1 MADDR
6 LRIVASVD
14 DQFSKPL
21 EKLRGELANTA
32 RVPGLDDLRKRF
44 SDIEGTIT
52 RLRQTGAQLNS
63 VGGIGGMLGLG
74 SLTGIASVAG
84 LAASMRDLARTQVEM
99 RHFSRE
105 TGIAAGQ
112 LKELQELGKRFQIAP
127 EATTGALNSFAET
140 MYDIRHGIGGMYGE
154 LRQKAPELAKDLRN
168 SKDNVEA
175 LGHALGWLGRQG
187 DTIEQKRWAEGLGLG
202 PMTRL
207 FTDGPKALQDAW
219 RQIQASGIGKPNP
232 ELEKQSKALTDALN
246 RFDTSVDTMKRTWA
260 PGLLGEMASA
270 VDKLSGSFGKFAEAY
285 DKFRNG
291 HPVDA
296 LKTIDEATD
305 LGLGERKNAPASK
318 PPTALDEQLDAQMR
332 GQIAQSPAEK
342 ERADKI
348 AAAEARLNKAREDLG
363 YEQRRFPVK
372 DEGAIKSLTEQMRQ
386 LNEELRRLRNDG
398 ATRQGVSFDGASA
411 GGLGGL
417 IQKASLGFPGGG
429 GGGGSFGP
437 GSSFGSGLQ
446 PFRRFQGGGGGGGDG
461 GGIGKAQQGAN
472 ASAVMAE
479 LKKAGY
485 GDNAI
490 AAVMGSMQTES
501 GFRPGIRN
509 ASGHTGLWQ
518 WDKNHRWPKIEK
530 WIRDQGGDPNSAAWQ
545 TRAWIAEHN
554 AKPGDAIYDNAT
566 TARGGDILR
575 NNPDL
580 ASAMRGVQLSERYDH
595 EAGRGAN
602 ARAWLPKVRGEDA
615 GDLRVKGAETTAGG
629 ASASGLTTLLKRLQ
643 DGDLPGGL
651 DRVTAL
657 NDAYHHRAN
666 PRSMH
671 TKGLAGDITL
681 RNARRSAQAAEAI
694 RQQLRGAGLTDREFT
709 VLDEYLH
716 PSRHSTGGHIH
727 TQFSTHEAAEKY
739 RAHVEA
745 QEKKRQQASADGRRP
760 DILADPNDERR
771 RARGAGS
778 RPEDQPVAH
787 EPTDYERW
795 QAKKRDGLLKRARSA
810 GVLGG
815 SAGAAGGEQGHIN
828 GTIHLKGFPAGT
840 RAEFNGGGIV
850 KEVKL
855 NRGSSM
861 ASTEA

>member
-1 MADDR
+1 MADDK

-154 LRQKAPELAKDLRN
+154 LRQKAPELAKELRG

-175 LGHALGWLGRQG
+175 LGHALGWLGKQG

-246 RFDTSVDTMKRTWA
+246 RFDTSVETMKRTWA
-260 PGLLGEMASA
+260 PGLLGEMANA
-270 VDKLSGSFGKFAEAY
+270 VDKLSNSFGKFAEAY

-291 HPVDA
+291 NPVDA

-305 LGLGERKNAPASK
+305 LGVGQRKNAPPSK
-318 PPTALDEQLDAQMR
+318 PATPLDEQLDAQMR
-332 GQIAQSPAEK
+332 GQVAQSPAEK

-348 AAAEARLNKAREDLG
+348 AAAEARLNKARDDLG
-363 YEQRRFPVK
+363 YEQRRFPLK
-372 DEGAIKSLTEQMRQ
+372 DEGAIKSLSEQIRQ
-386 LNEELRRLRNDG
+386 LNEELRKLRSDG
-398 ATRQGVSFDGASA
+398 ATRQGVSFDGSA
-411 GGLGGL
+411 GGGLGGL
-417 IQKASLGFPGGG
+417 IQKASLGFGGG
-429 GGGGSFGP
+429 FGGGAGGFGP
-437 GSSFGSGLQ
+437 GSPYGAGVRS
-446 PFRRFQGGGGGGGDG
+446 FRRYRGEDG
-461 GGIGKAQQGAN
+461 GGAGDRTGGGTPTGS
-472 ASAVMAE
+472 SAGSLTKLIEEEA
-479 LKKAGY
+479 KKAGIDPRIMH
-485 GDNAI
+485 GIRA
-490 AAVMGSMQTES
+490 GES
-501 GFRPGIRN
+501 GKRN
-509 ASGHTGLWQ
+509 NGSNPDAAYDRKDDALESSWGPFQLNRRRGLGVQFEKETGL
-518 WDKNHRWPKIEK
+518 DVRNRRTIP
-530 WIRDQGGDPNSAAWQ
+530 DQV
-545 TRAWIAEHN
+545 RWIAEGLKKN
-554 AKPGDAIYDNAT
+554 G
-566 TARGGDILR
+566 RSWLR
-575 NNPDL
+575 NWMGYHGD
-580 ASAMRGVQLSERYDH
+580 R
-595 EAGRGAN
+595 
-602 ARAWLPKVRGEDA
+602 DA
-615 GDLRVKGAETTAGG
+615 GSNWGDSGYVPEGDTAGLRVKSAEATAGG
-629 ASASGLTTLLKRLQ
+629 ASASGLTKLLKRIQ

-651 DRVTAL
+651 DRITAL
-657 NDAYHHRAN
+657 NDRFHHRAN
-666 PRSMH
+666 PGSMH

-681 RNARRSAQAAEAI
+681 RDARRSIEAAEAI
-694 RQQLRGAGLTDREFT
+694 RQRLRDAGLTDRDFK
-709 VLDEYLH
+709 VMDEYRS
-716 PSRHSTGGHIH
+716 PSGHATGGHIH
-727 TQFSTHEAAEKY
+727 TQFNTHEAAERY
-739 RAHVEA
+739 RAYVEA
-745 QEKKRQQASADGRRP
+745 QEKRREEAKAGGRRP

-771 RARGAGS
+771 RVPGGMLKQAREAGVVGGAGGQS
-778 RPEDQPVAH
+778 GQ
-787 EPTDYERW
+787 
-795 QAKKRDGLLKRARSA
+795 
-810 GVLGG
+810 
-815 SAGAAGGEQGHIN
+815 QGHIN
-828 GTIHLKGFPAGT
+828 GTIRLQGFPAGT
-840 RAEFNGGGIV
+840 KTEFNGGGIV
-850 KEVKL
+850 KSVKL
-855 NRGSSM
+855 DRGHSM
-861 ASTEA
+861 ASAEA